1 MVAWSGLTKL
11 MYEPSVGAACACA
24 ESLVALAKLLAAA
37 GVSEAVAANVT
48 AAFKRAVAA
57 MLGAT
62 DSAPVQQVFYAI
74 EAAAS
79 VSEAMAADVTATLKR
94 AVATA
99 LAANDPAL
107 MQQVFC
113 AIEAAIAASLETAA
127 SATTQV
133 ASITARIPV
142 GDVHL
147 VPLLVGAGSVTAGLY
162 EANRR
167 RRASAAFAGD
177 AAPAGAPPARVP
189 RAGENEVGHEP
200 LAAAIA
206 ASALNVEDGEMTAA
220 TVEETHLIDVPR
232 TSSTTR
238 EGNSQMPTEMPPGPD
253 THSLAVAQQVLLQT
267 TDAHV
272 QEGADSTTQEGNRQ
286 MPTEMLPAPDA
297 RNLIAA
303 QQERLQTTDAL
314 VQEGADSTLESNSET
329 PTEAPAATAAEE
341 ASLPL
346 KCYAI
351 RCPREMR
358 SSELECAELEPG
370 DIVVVYSE
378 EAKRLVWAG
387 RVESVMWAAQFTR
400 CSVCLV
406 DNVEVPVDPLFT
418 CANLKYA
425 TGASELHDGR
435 AVEVQDQRMVKK
447 ILALWARSE

>member
-11 MYEPSVGAACACA
+11 MYEPSVGAACACT

-37 GVSEAVAANVT
+37 GVSEAVAANVA

-99 LAANDPAL
+99 LAASDSAL

-127 SATTQV
+127 SATTLV
-133 ASITARIPV
+133 ASITPSIPV
-142 GDVHL
+142 GDVHS
-147 VPLLVGAGSVTAGLY
+147 VPLLLTAVTAGLY
-162 EANRR
+162 GVNRR
-167 RRASAAFAGD
+167 RRAFAEFAGD
-177 AAPAGAPPARVP
+177 APPAGAPPARVP

-200 LAAAIA
+200 LAAATA

-232 TSSTTR
+232 TSSMTQ

-253 THSLAVAQQVLLQT
+253 TLAVAQQVLLQT

-272 QEGADSTTQEGNRQ
+272 QEGADSMTQEGNRQ

-297 RNLIAA
+297 RNLTAA

-314 VQEGADSTLESNSET
+314 VQEGADSTTLESNSET

-341 ASLPL
+341 ASPPL

-351 RCPREMR
+351 CCSREMR
-358 SSELECAELEPG
+358 SSVLECPELEPG
-370 DIVVVYSE
+370 DIVVVYSKE
-378 EAKRLVWAG
+378 ENRLMSAG
-387 RVESVMWAAQFTR
+387 RVESVVWAAAQVAR
-400 CSVCLV
+400 CSVLLV
-406 DNVEVPVDPLFT
+406 DVVKVPEDPLFT
-418 CANLKYA
+418 YDNLKYA
-425 TGASELHDGR
+425 TGDSKLHDER
-435 AVEVQDQRMVKK
+435 AVKVQDQRMVKK